1 MNGRVCEK
9 KIEKESFSAANALLL
24 FLKIYLIKIS
34 RVRYNVWLE
43 SENWAEF
50 PEFAKLN
57 LR

>member
-1 MNGRVCEK
+1 MNGRVCEKK

-50 PEFAKLN
+50 AKLN